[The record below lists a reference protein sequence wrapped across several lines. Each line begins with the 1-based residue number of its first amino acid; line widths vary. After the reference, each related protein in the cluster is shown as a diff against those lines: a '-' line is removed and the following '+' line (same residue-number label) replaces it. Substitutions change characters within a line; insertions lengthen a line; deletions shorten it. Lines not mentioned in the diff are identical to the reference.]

1 MLFFSVA
8 AAIGK
13 PLRVDHATASLNRP
27 SVARV
32 LVEYDISRPLLP
44 RLWIGE
50 GDDGFWQDIIFERV
64 PPYCGACRHLGHS
77 RDECYLTRPELR
89 AAKPKQTETAQTQ
102 EKKRKTPTQERVS
115 QQMGCNRPRYI
126 IRADRREQTDTH
138 TTTGDTTRATVE
150 TQVTPVQQATQDTK
164 QDVVGGQDDSITE
177 PIVITTE
184 TAQDAVIPETEDTV
198 HEQQAV
204 PEQTQE
210 TPQEAAATESALIVS
225 EDTTDE
231 TPLAVVF
238 PESVETEVEPTAE
251 PPHETITA
259 ETPIIVPETTQET
272 PIVVP
277 ERVETEVEVRAEPPQ
292 QESTE
297 TSVALSETT
306 REIPQTGPV
315 TERTQDP
322 TPIRRR
328 RPAQAVIDSIWRRNL
343 RESFVPGYYTD
354 DSITEETGV
363 EHDRDCPLNT
373 EDTHIPDQS
382 TSRVGTSLRVQDYEH
397 SDDDMIHD
405 HYGYPDDFSV
415 ATSSQPTRRS
425 SFTLS

>member
-1 MLFFSVA
+1 MRVFKWSTTFRCSEESPIVPVWISLPCLPVHIMYCRDALFSVA

-32 LVEYDISRPLLP
+32 LVEYDISQPLLP

-64 PPYCGACRHLGHS
+64 PPYCGA
-77 RDECYLTRPELR
+77 Y
-89 AAKPKQTETAQTQ
+89 TETSQTQ
-102 EKKRKTPTQERVS
+102 EKKKRKTPTQERVS

-150 TQVTPVQQATQDTK
+150 TQVTPVQQATQDTR
-164 QDVVGGQDDSITE
+164 QDAVGGQDDSITE

-238 PESVETEVEPTAE
+238 PESVETG
-251 PPHETITA
+251 
-259 ETPIIVPETTQET
+259 
-272 PIVVP
+272 VP

-425 SFTLS
+425 FRIRTRRRR